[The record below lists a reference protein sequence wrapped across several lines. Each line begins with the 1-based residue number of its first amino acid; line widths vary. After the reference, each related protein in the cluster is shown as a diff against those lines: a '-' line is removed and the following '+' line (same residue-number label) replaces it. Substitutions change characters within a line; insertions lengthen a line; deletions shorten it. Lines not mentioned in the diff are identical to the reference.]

1 MVTTTFT
8 TTDNQVPDLK
18 DYNLFNCDSA
28 LGEALDAFSAAD
40 AQQACQSYGE
50 RLGSKHV
57 LQLAQRANI
66 NEPQAAIYTRT
77 GERQDVVTFDPAWHS
92 LLTMLFDMGVHS
104 AAWQDGQHV
113 RRAAL
118 FYLHAQTEAGSLC
131 PVTMTF
137 AAVAALQD
145 QPLFGQ
151 LAPLLYS
158 RDYDGA
164 NAPVSQKRSM
174 MIGMGMT
181 ERQGG
186 SDVRSNTTRAVA
198 IGH

>member
-1 MVTTTFT
+1 M
-8 TTDNQVPDLK
+8 
-18 DYNLFNCDSA
+18 
-28 LGEALDAFSAAD
+28 
-40 AQQACQSYGE
+40 
-50 RLGSKHV
+50 
-57 LQLAQRANI
+57 
-66 NEPQAAIYTRT
+66 
-77 GERQDVVTFDPAWHS
+77 VTFDPAWHS

-145 QPLFGQ
+145 QPLFKQ

-198 IGH
+198 YRSLGTGL